1 MFYQAKHKVCM
12 IHLVKVSKPFEY
24 EKNRSCSLQYTWG
37 PQGLHLMYQ

>member
-24 EKNRSCSLQYTWG
+24 EKIVHVPFSIHAG
-37 PQGLHLMYQ
+37 HKAFI